1 MKVSSMSLKDEAA
14 AQALLATPSGGVAT
28 LTLLG
33 YNLSDWIV
41 IGTAVL
47 IVLQIGFLLHKWV
60 QFATKDKVCP
70 SEID

>member
-1 MKVSSMSLKDEAA
+1 MSLKDEVA

-41 IGTAVL
+41 IGTAAL

-60 QFATKDKVCP
+60 KFATTKEDKCR

>member
-1 MKVSSMSLKDEAA
+1 MKVSNMSLKDEAA

-60 QFATKDKVCP
+60 KFATEEKVCP
-70 SEID
+70 SETD